1 VVSKEEKTM
10 NEIRLE
16 KQSWLFD
23 ESDLIGPE
31 GGFGAVFSGLS
42 PDGQKVAVKRLKVDA
57 EISAHRELR
66 IASQLAGKSMKHIV
80 PIFDSGEDADTGRY
94 FVVMALAEKS
104 LQSDLDAKKIFTQ
117 DESIDIL
124 HQTCE
129 GLVELNGLVH
139 RDLKPG
145 NLLFHEG
152 AWKIADFGIAR
163 FIEESTS
170 LQTLKGC
177 LSPQYAAPEQWDF
190 DRAEVATDLYA
201 LGCIGYRLLTGHL
214 PFPGPTMEQFREQHA
229 KAHSPELPD
238 ALQPRLRT
246 LIGMLL
252 RKSPQARPSLE
263 RVRDLLSGMDLAPQQ
278 RNNGIAEAAARLEQ
292 ARAKEDAASAAQRSS
307 EDSREGLA
315 RSGRSVLGQIMTNL
329 RDRILHEAPSV
340 TQDSSAYVTFGKAQF
355 SLPIA
360 RNFDY
365 LKTIPPN
372 SFPRS
377 QIDVVLAKTIEIQQ
391 LTPRYV
397 WGSSLLYCRF
407 PKKQDYRWY
416 EVSFMISPLSR
427 ATGPAPISLLEET
440 NNATSR
446 YHHADL
452 ALSTTMHSYQAAFG
466 PIPIDDENE
475 EIFIDRWM
483 TVFGA
488 GAEGRLK
495 YPSRLPL
502 TDSFWEN
509 LSIYGI

>member
-1 VVSKEEKTM
+1 M
-10 NEIRLE
+10 
-16 KQSWLFD
+16 
-23 ESDLIGPE
+23 
-31 GGFGAVFSGLS
+31 
-42 PDGQKVAVKRLKVDA
+42 
-57 EISAHRELR
+57 
-66 IASQLAGKSMKHIV
+66 

-104 LQSDLDAKKIFTQ
+104 LQGDLENGKIFSQ
-117 DESIDIL
+117 DEAIDVL
-124 HQTCE
+124 RQTCD
-129 GLVELNGLVH
+129 GLVELDGLVH

-177 LSPQYAAPEQWDF
+177 LSPQYAAPEQWEY
-190 DRAEVATDLYA
+190 DRAAVATDLYA
-201 LGCIGYRLLTGHL
+201 LGCIGYRLLTGRL
-214 PFPGPTMEQFREQHA
+214 PYPGPSMEQFRQQHA
-229 KAHSPELPD
+229 EAHHPELPE
-238 ALQPRLRT
+238 AVQPRLRT

-252 RKSPQARPSLE
+252 RKSPQARPSLQ
-263 RVRDLLSGMDLAPQQ
+263 RVRELLSGMDVAPQQ
-278 RNNGIAEAAARLEQ
+278 PNSGIAEAAARLEL
-292 ARAKEDAASAAQRSS
+292 ARAKEDAASAAQRSL
-307 EDSREGLA
+307 EDAREGLA
-315 RSGRSVLGQIMTNL
+315 RSGRTVLGQTMTNL
-329 RDRILHEAPSV
+329 RNRILNEAPSA
-340 TQDSSAYVTFGKAQF
+340 TQDSSAYVTFGRAQF

-360 RNFDY
+360 RNYDY
-365 LKTIPPN
+365 LKTIPAD

-377 QIDVVLAKTIEIQQ
+377 YIDVVLAKTIEVHQ

-397 WGSSLLYCRF
+397 WASSLLYCRF
-407 PKKQDYRWY
+407 PNNQDYRWY

-427 ATGPAPISLLEET
+427 MTGPAPLSLLEET

-452 ALSTTMHSYQAAFG
+452 ALSNTMHSYQAAFG

-475 EIFIDRWM
+475 GSFIERWM

-488 GAEGRLK
+488 AAEGRLK

-502 TDSFWEN
+502 ADSFWKD

>member
-1 VVSKEEKTM
+1 M

-23 ESDLIGPE
+23 ENDPIGPE

-57 EISAHRELR
+57 EMSAHRELR
-66 IASQLAGKSMKHIV
+66 IASQLAGKSTSHIV
-80 PIFDSGEDADTGRY
+80 PIFDSGEDAETGRY
-94 FVVMALAEKS
+94 FVVMAVAEKS
-104 LQSDLDAKKIFTQ
+104 LQGDLENGKIFSQ
-117 DESIDIL
+117 DEPIDIL
-124 HQTCE
+124 RQTCD
-129 GLVELNGLVH
+129 GLVELDGLVH

-177 LSPQYAAPEQWDF
+177 LSPQYSAPEQWEY
-190 DRAEVATDLYA
+190 DRAAVATDLYA
-201 LGCIGYRLLTGHL
+201 LGCIGYRLLTGRL
-214 PFPGPTMEQFREQHA
+214 PYPGPSMEQFRQQHA
-229 KAHSPELPD
+229 EAHPPELPETV
-238 ALQPRLRT
+238 QPRLRT

-252 RKSPQARPSLE
+252 RKSPQARPSLQ
-263 RVRDLLSGMDLAPQQ
+263 RVRELLSGMDVAPQQ
-278 RNNGIAEAAARLEQ
+278 PNSGIAEAAARLEL
-292 ARAKEDAASAAQRSS
+292 ARAKEDAASAAQRSL
-307 EDSREGLA
+307 EDAREGLA
-315 RSGRSVLGQIMTNL
+315 RSGRTVLGQVMTNL
-329 RDRILHEAPSV
+329 RNRILNEAPSA
-340 TQDSSAYVTFGKAQF
+340 TQDSSAYVIFGNAQF

-360 RNFDY
+360 RNYDY
-365 LKTIPPN
+365 LKTIPAN

-377 QIDVVLAKTIEIQQ
+377 HIDVVLAKTIEVHQ
-391 LTPRYV
+391 LKPRYV
-397 WGSSLLYCRF
+397 WASSLLYCRF
-407 PKKQDYRWY
+407 PNNQDYRWY

-427 ATGPAPISLLEET
+427 MTGPAPLSLLEET

-452 ALSTTMHSYQAAFG
+452 ALSNTMHSYQAAFG

-475 EIFIDRWM
+475 ESFIERWM

-488 GAEGRLK
+488 AAEGRLK

-502 TDSFWEN
+502 GDSFWEN